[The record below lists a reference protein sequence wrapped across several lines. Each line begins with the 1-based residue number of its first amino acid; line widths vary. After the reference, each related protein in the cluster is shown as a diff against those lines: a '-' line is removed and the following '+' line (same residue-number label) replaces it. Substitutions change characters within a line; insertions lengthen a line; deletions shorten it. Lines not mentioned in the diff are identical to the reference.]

1 MRVDDYKN
9 AGRLAAQEL
18 AAMAPEAVA
27 AASGAAA
34 LSAPQGFQ
42 MDFLGRPVI
51 VAAPDMTVSWRD
63 QQPGEEFSL
72 TDAVLVLHYLCG
84 AKGQPPTGDMVA
96 YRQIPGGEFYT
107 KAFNSRAEIPLAKTF
122 GRAPGLLTKAV
133 EALGG
138 EPVRGYGDEA
148 GRFRVLPNIDIIVMI
163 HLADE
168 EFESEGKVLFDRVA
182 GSYLSNED
190 ISWLGSALVYRLM
203 GAARSLVAK

>member
-9 AGRLAAQEL
+9 ACRIAAREL
-18 AAMAPEAVA
+18 AAMNPDAVA
-27 AASGAAA
+27 AASGATV

-42 MDFLGRPVI
+42 MDFFGRPVVI
-51 VAAPDMTVSWRD
+51 TAPDMEVAWRD

-72 TDAVLVLHYLCG
+72 TDAVLALHYLTG
-84 AKGQPPTGDMVA
+84 AKGQAPTGEMAA

-107 KAFNSRAEIPLAKTF
+107 KAFNGRAEIPLAKVF
-122 GRAPGLLTKAV
+122 GKAPGLLTKAV
-133 EALGG
+133 EAMGG
-138 EPVRGYGDEA
+138 EPLSGYGDEA

-168 EFESEGKVLFDRVA
+168 EFESEGKVLFDKA
-182 GSYLSNED
+182 IGSYFSNED

-203 GAARSLVAK
+203 GVARGLAAK